1 MTRKSTASAAAAAL
15 SAVLL
20 AAVPARPAGAQAS
33 DWKQISK
40 PPLHS
45 FPIPK
50 PRRVAMPNG
59 MVIFLLEDRE
69 LPLIE
74 AFAVVRAGSRNEPAD
89 KVGLAQL
96 FGQSWRTGGTKAK
109 TGDELDDFLEAR
121 AAKVETTSDID
132 SAEIR
137 LSCLKGDFDAVLGV
151 FDDLLRQPAFRED
164 KLAIA
169 KNQLN
174 TGIARRNDNPQGI
187 AEREASKLGF
197 GADSPYG
204 RVPEYATVSSVTQA
218 DLAAW
223 HGRYVHPNRLLMAVV
238 GDFDSAAM
246 EAKLRKRFGGWA
258 KGPAADD
265 PPAKQLDKPKP
276 GVYFV
281 AKDDVNQS
289 NIRMVGPGIRRD
301 NPDYFAVEVLNEVF
315 GGGFSARLFSNVRS
329 KKGLAYAVGGGIR
342 SSFDHPG
349 LLRLTLGTKSET
361 TAAGIDALLE
371 EVKNIVDQPPTAE
384 ELQKAKEAILNSFI
398 FRFDSKAK
406 ILREQTTYEFYG
418 YPADFLDKY
427 RREIE
432 KVTAADVARVAKKY
446 IHKEDLAILVV
457 GKAADF
463 DRPLSSFGTVTPIDI
478 TIPQPGSEKK
488 PASSAASPASSPA
501 SKDVGKALLAK
512 AIEGLG
518 GAANVAKVKD
528 YRMKGKTTVK
538 TPQGEM
544 ALAVTLIAVP
554 PDRLRQEVQAP
565 FGTMTTVVSPAGA
578 YMAGPMGTQDLP
590 GSAREE
596 VSREMKRSAVFLA
609 QHASDPKLTASAA
622 GAEKV
627 GAIDTNVLDLSY
639 EGAET
644 RWYVDPASGH
654 IVRSSYMT
662 AGQAGP
668 GKKVTDYS
676 DFRTVSG
683 VTFAF
688 QHDISVNGEKSQS
701 MTVEDVQLNS
711 APDAS
716 LFEKPKEEKK

>member
-1 MTRKSTASAAAAAL
+1 MTRRTMAAAAAL
-15 SAVLL
+15 IALL
-20 AAVPARPAGAQAS
+20 LTAFPAAPASGQAI
-33 DWKQISK
+33 DWKQIAK
-40 PPLHS
+40 PRLHNFS
-45 FPIPK
+45 IPK
-50 PRRVAMPNG
+50 PKRVLFPNG
-59 MVIFLLEDRE
+59 MVLFLLEDRE

-74 AFAVVRAGSRNEPAD
+74 AFAVIRGGGRNEPAD
-89 KVGLAQL
+89 KAGLSQL
-96 FGQSWRTGGTKAK
+96 FGQTWRTGGTKTK

-121 AAKVETTSDID
+121 AAKVETSSDID

-151 FDDLLRQPAFRED
+151 FDDVLRQPAFRED

-169 KNQLN
+169 KNQIN

-187 AEREASKLGF
+187 AEREAGKLGF
-197 GADSPYG
+197 GADSPYA
-204 RVPEYATVSSVTQA
+204 RVLEYATVASVTQA
-218 DLAAW
+218 DLVAW
-223 HGRYVHPNRLLMAVV
+223 HARYVHPNRIVMGVV
-238 GDFDSAAM
+238 GDFDAAAM
-246 EAKLRKRFGGWA
+246 ETKLRKRFGGWA
-258 KGPAADD
+258 KGDAVND
-265 PPAKQLDKPKP
+265 PPAKQLPKPKP

-289 NIRMVGPGIRRD
+289 NIRMVGAGIRRD
-301 NPDYFAVEVLNEVF
+301 NPDYFAVQVFNEVL
-315 GGGFSARLFSNVRS
+315 GGGFSSRLFSNVRS
-329 KKGLAYAVGGGIR
+329 KKGLAYGVGGGIG
-342 SSFDHPG
+342 SNFDHPG
-349 LLRLTLGTKSET
+349 LLRLALGTKSET

-463 DRPLSSFGTVTPIDI
+463 ERPLSSFGTVTPIDI
-478 TIPQPGSEKK
+478 TIPQPGGEKK
-488 PASSAASPASSPA
+488 AAAAAASPASSPA
-501 SKDVGKALLAK
+501 SKDAGKALLAK

-528 YRMKGKTTVK
+528 YRMKGKTTVQ

-596 VSREMKRSAVFLA
+596 VSKEMKRSAVFLA

-627 GAIDTNVLDLSY
+627 GAIDANVLDLSY
-639 EGAET
+639 EGSET

-662 AGQAGP
+662 VGQAGP

-711 APDAS
+711 APDPS

>member
-1 MTRKSTASAAAAAL
+1 MTRKSSVAAAL
-15 SAVLL
+15 FAVLL
-20 AAVPARPAGAQAS
+20 TVFPAAPSDAQAS

-40 PPLHS
+40 PALHS

-50 PRRVAMPNG
+50 PRRVALPNG

-109 TGDELDDFLEAR
+109 TGDELDDFLEAH
-121 AAKVETTSDID
+121 AAKVETSSDID

-151 FDDLLRQPAFRED
+151 FDDVLRQPAFRED
-164 KLAIA
+164 KLALA

-204 RVPEYATVSSVTQA
+204 RVPEYATVSGVTQA

-223 HGRYVHPNRLLMAVV
+223 HARYVHPNRLLLGVV

-276 GVYFV
+276 GIYFV

-342 SSFDHPG
+342 SSYDHPG

-371 EVKNIVDQPPTAE
+371 EVKNIVDQPPTPD
-384 ELQKAKEAILNSFI
+384 ELQKAKEGILNSFI

-446 IHKEDLAILVV
+446 VHKEDLAILVV

-478 TIPQPGSEKK
+478 TIPQPAGEKK
-488 PASSAASPASSPA
+488 PASAAASAASPASRDA
-501 SKDVGKALLAK
+501 GKALLVK

-518 GAANVAKVKD
+518 GAANVGKVKD

-538 TPQGEM
+538 TLQGEM
-544 ALAVTLIAVP
+544 ALTVTLIAVP
-554 PDRLRQEVQAP
+554 PDRLRQEIQAP

-578 YMAGPMGTQDLP
+578 YMSGPMGTQDLP
-590 GSAREE
+590 GSTREE
-596 VSREMKRSAVFLA
+596 VSKEMKRSPVFLA
-609 QHASDPKLTASAA
+609 QHASDPQLTASAA
-622 GAEKV
+622 GTEKV
-627 GAIDTNVLDLSY
+627 GPIDANVLDLSY
-639 EGAET
+639 DGTET

-654 IVRSSYMT
+654 IVRSSYMA

-676 DFRTVSG
+676 DFRTVAG

-701 MTVEDVQLNS
+701 MTLEDVQLNS

>member
-15 SAVLL
+15 FAMLL
-20 AAVPARPAGAQAS
+20 TVFPAAPAGAQAS

-40 PPLHS
+40 PALHS

-50 PRRVAMPNG
+50 PKRVALPNG

-96 FGQSWRTGGTKAK
+96 FGQSWRTGGTKGK

-121 AAKVETTSDID
+121 AAKVETSSDID

-164 KLAIA
+164 KLALA

-204 RVPEYATVSSVTQA
+204 RVPEYATVSGVTQA

-223 HGRYVHPNRLLMAVV
+223 HARYVHPNRLLVGVV

-276 GVYFV
+276 GIYFV

-342 SSFDHPG
+342 SSYDHPG
-349 LLRLTLGTKSET
+349 LLRISMGTKSET

-446 IHKEDLAILVV
+446 VHKEDLAILVV
-457 GKAADF
+457 GKTADF
-463 DRPLSSFGTVTPIDI
+463 DKPLSSFGTVTPIDI
-478 TIPQPGSEKK
+478 TIPQPAGEKK
-488 PASSAASPASSPA
+488 AAATAASPAS
-501 SKDVGKALLAK
+501 KDAGKALLAR
-512 AIEGLG
+512 AVEGLG
-518 GAANVAKVKD
+518 GAAGVGKVKD
-528 YRMKGKTTVK
+528 LRMKAKMTVK

-544 ALAVTLIAVP
+544 ALSATTVVVL
-554 PDRLRQEVQAP
+554 PDRLRQEIQAP
-565 FGTMTTVVSPAGA
+565 FGTMTTVVSPAA
-578 YMAGPMGTQDLP
+578 SFMTGPMGTQDLP

-596 VSREMKRSAVFLA
+596 ASKELKRSPVFLA

-622 GAEKV
+622 GKEKV
-627 GAIDTNVLDLSY
+627 GAIDAEVLDLAY
-639 EGAET
+639 EGVET
-644 RWYVDPASGH
+644 RWYIDPANGR
-654 IVRSSYMT
+654 IVRSSYT
-662 AGQAGP
+662 AAGQGGP
-668 GKKVTDYS
+668 GKRVTNYS
-676 DFRTVSG
+676 DFRTVAG

-688 QHDISVNGEKSQS
+688 QQDVSVNGEKSQS
-701 MTVEDVQLNS
+701 MTVEDVQVNAS
-711 APDAS
+711 PEAS